1 MSDADPRSLESS
13 RLIPVPSAQIVR
25 AFQDPERLARWWG
38 PKGFRNTF
46 HAFAFTPGG
55 EWRLDMIGPD
65 GAVYP
70 NQWVVDQILPDRIV
84 LRHLGPVHPFLLDVR
99 LAEEPGGTR
108 IHWHM
113 TFESAEECARSQA
126 YVPRCNQESFD
137 RLEAELGR
145 MAGED
150 AGGRELRLVRIIDA
164 PPANVYRAWTDPA
177 LMVRWFTP
185 PPWVTTHAELDVRPG
200 GAQRIVMRGPDGTE
214 MPHQGVYLEVVPGRR
229 LVMTDAY
236 TEAWQPS
243 AKPFMTT
250 VLTFEDLGGRTR
262 YTARVLHWTAEDRQ
276 AHEDMGFREGWGVA
290 TDQLAAL
297 ASTL

>member
-1 MSDADPRSLESS
+1 MIESS
-13 RLIPVPSAQIVR
+13 RLIPAHPSLVCR
-25 AFQDPERLARWWG
+25 AFQEPERLARWWG

-46 HAFAFTPGG
+46 HSFSFTPGG

-65 GAVYP
+65 GTAYP
-70 NQWVVDQILPDRIV
+70 NQWVFERILPDRIL
-84 LRHLGPVHPFLLDVR
+84 LRHLGGMHGFLLDNH
-99 LAEEPGGTR
+99 LTEEPDGTR
-108 IHWHM
+108 VSWRM
-113 TFESAEECARSQA
+113 TFDDPEECAR
-126 YVPRCNQESFD
+126 VRDIVTRCNEESFD

-145 MAGED
+145 MAGES

-164 PPANVYRAWTDPA
+164 PPASVYRAWTDPA

-250 VLTFEDLGGRTR
+250 VLTFEPLGARTR
-262 YTARVLHWTAEDRQ
+262 YTARVLHWTPEDRQ
-276 AHEDMGFREGWGVA
+276 AHEDMGFRDGWGVA

-297 ASTL
+297 AASL